1 MLVCLSCNIEYE
13 EDKKF
18 CNYCGG
24 PLTAKEDLTPGS
36 KKVEKKAE
44 EESDQKLI
52 CPNCKI
58 VYEFGS
64 SCIQCGS
71 ALEKGIPA
79 KEREAPETEL
89 KKPPQ
94 NLICPTCKIPY
105 DDGNYCIKCGLILVP
120 QTSTQTEE
128 EPEIPRGPEV
138 EEKAIPLQTFQEQI
152 DEASRKRLIC
162 PDCKIIYERGTSCVR
177 CGTALV
183 TQISIQEEK
192 KSEPPEVTE
201 VHPEQPP
208 LPSSKGKTLGAVERV
223 KKEELQVP
231 PTPWEK
237 IEEEL
242 FQTQI
247 PEEKPAKKKDEEFER
262 GLSLPKRRKR
272 DYRRLSRDVGGI
284 TIMVVAGG
292 YFLWAIYSHLITRP
306 LEPKRAASKEVI
318 SQILP
323 GSSASTTS
331 SSPVAETRE
340 DSSPS
345 KEITVAAPPPPPS
358 NATPSDHVAA
368 ETVEI
373 GKIKGLLEKIRQANL
388 RKDIDLFLSC
398 YASNFKDREGKKK
411 ATLAHWKNFDY
422 IDLSYDLRD
431 PSISANTAKARV
443 EWLIKISPYS
453 GGRPLESKT
462 ILDVILRKEE
472 GEWKIEEV
480 KSIG

>member
-1 MLVCLSCNIEYE
+1 MLVCLSCNVEYG

-24 PLTAKEDLTPGS
+24 TLVTKEDLTPGH
-36 KKVEKKAE
+36 KNVEKKAE
-44 EESDQKLI
+44 EELGQKLI

-71 ALEKGIPA
+71 ALEKGIPP
-79 KEREAPETEL
+79 KERETPETEL

-94 NLICPTCKIPY
+94 NLICPTCNITY
-105 DDGNYCIKCGLILVP
+105 EDGNYCIKCGLILVP
-120 QTSTQTEE
+120 QPSTQTEE
-128 EPEIPRGPEV
+128 EPEVPRGPEV
-138 EEKAIPLQTFQEQI
+138 EEKATPLQTFQEQM

-183 TQISIQEEK
+183 TQISSQEEI

-201 VHPEQPP
+201 
-208 LPSSKGKTLGAVERV
+208 A
-223 KKEELQVP
+223 KKKELQVA
-231 PTPWEK
+231 PTP
-237 IEEEL
+237 EEIKEEHP
-242 FQTQI
+242 QTQT
-247 PEEKPAKKKDEEFER
+247 PEKEPTEKKGVDFER
-262 GLSLPKRRKR
+262 TLSFSKRRKR
-272 DYRRLSRDVGGI
+272 DYRRLSRDVGSI

-306 LEPKRAASKEVI
+306 LEPKRAASKQVV

-323 GSSASTTS
+323 GSSTSTTPA
-331 SSPVAETRE
+331 SPVVETKE
-340 DSSPS
+340 DSYPS
-345 KEITVAAPPPPPS
+345 KEITVAALPPSPS
-358 NATPSDHVAA
+358 NATPSGHGVA
-368 ETVEI
+368 EIVEI
-373 GKIKGLLEKIRQANL
+373 GKIKGLFEKIRQANL

-398 YASNFKDREGKKK
+398 YASDFKDREGKKK
-411 ATLAHWKNFDY
+411 ATLTHWKNFDY
-422 IDLSYDLRD
+422 IDLIYDLKD

-443 EWLIKISPYS
+443 EWVIKIAPYS
-453 GGRPLESKT
+453 GGQPRESKT

-472 GEWKIEEV
+472 EEWKIEEV
-480 KSIG
+480 KQVG